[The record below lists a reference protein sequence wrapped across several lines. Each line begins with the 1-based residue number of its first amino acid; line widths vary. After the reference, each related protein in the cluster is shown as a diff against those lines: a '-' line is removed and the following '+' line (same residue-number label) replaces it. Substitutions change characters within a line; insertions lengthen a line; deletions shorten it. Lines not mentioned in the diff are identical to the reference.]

1 MGPDEHMK
9 TDQESSIVRA
19 PLLRSG
25 SDARSAS
32 RSVRDAR
39 GHHTGA
45 ALTRVLAWRFSA
57 LPLSP
62 LTSICISLPRGSIR
76 TKCLH
81 ARPLARPHPFAAP
94 GVVPGGGGERENRS
108 SKLRSPSAGR
118 APAAAAASLPDGA
131 PPPWPPP
138 VPPYATSS
146 TLPGEAPV
154 APTPRGG
161 ECGVTPSRGD
171 RLPELFRRPPPL
183 WPLRKDCGDDLPLL
197 GLCGAPPTVPPPITQ
212 NASEP

>member
-9 TDQESSIVRA
+9 NDQESSYVLGPTHVALLCSA
-19 PLLRSG
+19 P
-25 SDARSAS
+25 
-32 RSVRDAR
+32 
-39 GHHTGA
+39 
-45 ALTRVLAWRFSA
+45 

-81 ARPLARPHPFAAP
+81 ARPHPFAAP

-146 TLPGEAPV
+146 TLPGEAPA